1 MPLPPAAASCSVA
14 PSLSQRSP
22 PANANISG
30 QRKPSTFVGMPPPA
44 TPAAAASGGG
54 GGGGMIAAAADAV
67 HTERPKMMAEVAARG
82 GGREAEKPAVAA
94 ATAAANVNGASLE
107 MFSLPLSLRLCS
119 SCRTAAGRSFV
130 LRGAVPVASSGRRPC
145 LARGRRW
152 LGRGL
157 GRGGGSQHRHGGLR
171 RDVVSGGRDRRSR
184 RRCLRGTSETTFSCS
199 AADVA
204 SAAFFG
210 GGFIHVRWHCS
221 CRITCIHGRMLSRC
235 VFR

>member
-30 QRKPSTFVGMPPPA
+30 QRNPSTFVGMPPPA

-54 GGGGMIAAAADAV
+54 GGMIAAAADAV
-67 HTERPKMMAEVAARG
+67 HTERPKMVAEVAARG
-82 GGREAEKPAVAA
+82 GGRGAEKTAVSAA
-94 ATAAANVNGASLE
+94 AAAAANSNGASLE

-130 LRGAVPVASSGRRPC
+130 LRSAVPVASSGRRPC